1 MALDMNLDLNDI
13 DWSALLRTPDWLKGL
28 ALGGVAL
35 LLAGLFW
42 WFVAVPHQ
50 QEMARLEER
59 AQSLKAQYL
68 RKRRQV
74 AHLPQLKEQLEQLEG
89 RMDRALQQLPDRSE
103 VASLLVEVTRAG
115 RAEGLTFNLFR
126 PQKEQ
131 RKEFYAELPVE
142 VEVTG
147 SYNAFGQFLAA
158 TASLSR
164 IVNIDRIRIRASGD
178 QLVLQCQARTFR
190 YLGEGEIGE
199 PGPAS

>member
-13 DWSALLRTPDWLKGL
+13 DWSALLRAPDWLKAV
-28 ALGGVAL
+28 ALGVVAL

-59 AQSLKAQYL
+59 VQSLKAQYL
-68 RKRRQV
+68 RKSRQV
-74 AHLPQLKEQLEQLEG
+74 AHLPQLKEQLDQLEG
-89 RMDRALQQLPDRSE
+89 RMDRALRQLPDRSE

-115 RAEGLTFNLFR
+115 RAEGLSFNLFR

-142 VEVTG
+142 VEVAG
-147 SYNAFGQFLAA
+147 SYNALGQFLAA
-158 TASLSR
+158 TASLPR
-164 IVNIDRIRIRASGD
+164 IVNIDQIRIRASGE
-178 QLVLQCQARTFR
+178 QLVMQCQARTFR
-190 YLGEGEIGE
+190 YLGEDETGD
-199 PGPAS
+199 PGSGS